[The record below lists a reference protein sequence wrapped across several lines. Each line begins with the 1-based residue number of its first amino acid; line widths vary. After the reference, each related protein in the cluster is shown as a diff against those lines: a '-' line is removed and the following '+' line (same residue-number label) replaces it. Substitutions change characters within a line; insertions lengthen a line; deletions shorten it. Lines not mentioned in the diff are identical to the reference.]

1 MYNPTKPYKRRVLSL
16 IKQTWHTPYVLVD
29 KWVVRKKFSYPEY
42 HHTDGIGTKGIYY
55 WQARSFKNAV
65 LDALAMN
72 LNDLAMVGTI
82 PYALIDHIMLPKDD
96 STAILEIVKHLV
108 RECEKRKIAITGG
121 ETAIHNNME
130 GLEIST
136 TMLGF
141 VKKPRTN
148 RFETGDLLI
157 GIASNGLHSNG
168 FTKVREVFGN
178 KKSADLVRPTTIYLD
193 CILGLMVKY
202 DIHGMQHITGGAF
215 TKLKDLLG
223 GKDIIIHR
231 NHKLKP
237 QKVFQELYS
246 KGIADREMYQT
257 FNCGIGFILSVPS
270 KDANKIL
277 LQINKF
283 VSSEINKFAFGNI
296 NEEFKADII
305 GEVKKGIGKVKIE
318 SMLSKKVVTF

>member
-1 MYNPTKPYKRRVLSL
+1 MLNL
-16 IKQTWHTPYVLVD
+16 IKQTWHTPYLSVENGI
-29 KWVVRKKFSYPEY
+29 VRKKFSSPEY
-42 HHTDGIGTKGIYY
+42 HHTDGIGTKAIYH
-55 WQARSFKNAV
+55 WRARTFKNVV
-65 LDALAMN
+65 LDTLAMN
-72 LNDLAMVGTI
+72 LNDLAMVGATA
-82 PYALIDHIMLPKDD
+82 YALIDHIMLPKDD
-96 STAILEIVKHLV
+96 SAAILEIVKHLV
-108 RECEKRKIAITGG
+108 RECKKRKIAITGG
-121 ETAIHNNME
+121 ETAIHSNIE

-193 CILGLMVKY
+193 CILRLITNY

-215 TKLKDLLG
+215 TKIKDLLS
-223 GKDIIIHR
+223 GKDVIIHR

-237 QKVFQELYS
+237 YKIFRELYD
-246 KGIADREMYQT
+246 KGITDHEMYQT
-257 FNCGIGFILSVPS
+257 FNCGIGFILSVSP

-277 LQINKF
+277 LQL
-283 VSSEINKFAFGNI
+283 

-305 GEVKKGIGKVKIE
+305 GEVKRGTGQVRIE
-318 SMLSKKVVTF
+318 SMFSKKVIIF